1 MENTTFIIEK
11 DNRGRFEIIEGCIK
25 PKNVFSVKRFIC
37 QVQEQETEEE
47 TRKLAEFIIS
57 ELKS

>member
-11 DNRGRFEIIEGCIK
+11 DNRGRFEIIEGWMK

-57 ELKS
+57 KLKS